1 MKKGLKSSFVLL
13 LICILCFSCSKNK
26 ISLEEKLLM
35 QMPYL
40 KSVHTR
46 DCVFKHVNAGTIGEF
61 RKINIDSIEYLVML
75 DEENIS
81 VICTYDKSFKTAEGV
96 SVFTKIKKLVKKNAE
111 NIFVETAT
119 YFYIPLK
126 DGWRAVIPCELHKFD
141 ADNIDDNM
149 QVSCFYKY
157 MDEELSRPQ
166 TLKEFYEWY
175 KWDSLPEGEDLEGDN
190 VHFVMPMNSAKKEE
204 QRWD

>member
-1 MKKGLKSSFVLL
+1 MKNGIKNSFVL
-13 LICILCFSCSKNK
+13 IIIWILCFSCSKNK
-26 ISLEEKLLM
+26 ISLEEKLFM

-40 KSVHTR
+40 KSLHTR

-61 RKINIDSIEYLVML
+61 RKINIDSIEYLVMV
-75 DEENIS
+75 DEESIS
-81 VICTYDKSFKTAEGV
+81 VIYTRDKSFKSAEGV
-96 SVFTKIKKLVKKNAE
+96 SVSTKVKNLVKKNAE
-111 NIFVETAT
+111 NIFVETGT

-157 MDEELSRPQ
+157 NDEELSRPQ
-166 TLKEFYEWY
+166 TLKEFNEWY
-175 KWDSLPEGEDLEGDN
+175 KWDSLPEDDDLEGDN
-190 VHFVMPMNSAKKEE
+190 VYFVMPMKY
-204 QRWD
+204 

>member
-1 MKKGLKSSFVLL
+1 MKNRIKSSFL
-13 LICILCFSCSKNK
+13 LILILILYFSCSKNEA
-26 ISLEEKLLM
+26 SLEEKLFM

-61 RKINIDSIEYLVML
+61 RKINIDSIEYLVMV
-75 DEENIS
+75 DEESIS
-81 VICTYDKSFKTAEGV
+81 VIYTRDKSFKSAEGV
-96 SVFTKIKKLVKKNAE
+96 SVSTKVKNLVKKNAE
-111 NIFVETAT
+111 NIFVETGT

-157 MDEELSRPQ
+157 NVEELSRPQ
-166 TLKEFYEWY
+166 TLKEFNEWY
-175 KWDSLPEGEDLEGDN
+175 KWDSLPEDDDLEGDN
-190 VHFVMPMNSAKKEE
+190 VHFIMPMK
-204 QRWD
+204 D

>member
-1 MKKGLKSSFVLL
+1 MKKGIKNSFVLI
-13 LICILCFSCSKNK
+13 LIWILYFSCSKNK
-26 ISLEEKLLM
+26 ISLEEKLFM

-40 KSVHTR
+40 KSVHMR
-46 DCVFKHVNAGTIGEF
+46 DCIFKHVNAGTIGEF

-81 VICTYDKSFKTAEGV
+81 VIYTCDKFFKTAEGV
-96 SVFTKIKKLVKKNAE
+96 SVSTKIKKLVKKNAE

-119 YFYIPLK
+119 YLYIPLK

-157 MDEELSRPQ
+157 MDGKLTRPQ
-166 TLKEFYEWY
+166 TLKEFNEWY
-175 KWDSLPEGEDLEGDN
+175 KWDSLPEDDDLKGDN
-190 VHFVMPMNSAKKEE
+190 VHFVMPVK
-204 QRWD
+204 D